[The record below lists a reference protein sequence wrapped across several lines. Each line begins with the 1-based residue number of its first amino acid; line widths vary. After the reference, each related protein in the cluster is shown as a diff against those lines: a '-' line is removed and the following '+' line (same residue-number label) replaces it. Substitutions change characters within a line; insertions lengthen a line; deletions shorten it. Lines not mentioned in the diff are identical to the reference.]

1 MRVLLILLILS
12 TPSFAKPLVV
22 ASFSILGN
30 MIQEIGQDKVDVKTL
45 VGPNQDSHIYEPRP
59 QDGKELA
66 KADLVIVNGLGFEGW
81 LDRLIEA
88 SGYKGNVL
96 IATTGITPLTQVSRG
111 VTFTDPHA
119 WHSLKNAAIYVDNIV
134 RGLSLLLPKEASFFQ
149 AQGKAYKKALHDLEI
164 EILKKLKPISSEW
177 RKVLTSHAAFGYLG
191 REFGIT
197 FYSPIGMNTD
207 AEPSAKAIANLI
219 RKCQKE
225 KIQAVFI
232 ENIANSQLIE
242 QIAQEAGIKVGGILY
257 SDALSLPGTEADTY
271 LKMMRFNLT
280 SLTKAMERKE
290 TDI

>member
-1 MRVLLILLILS
+1 MRVIFLLLMLS
-12 TPSFAKPLVV
+12 THAFAKPLVIT
-22 ASFSILGN
+22 SFSILGD
-30 MIQEIGQDKVDVKTL
+30 MVREIGQDKVEVKTL

-96 IATTGITPLTQVSRG
+96 VATTGITPLKHSSRG
-111 VTFTDPHA
+111 VEQTDPHA
-119 WHSLKNAAIYVDNIV
+119 WHSLKNAAIYVDNVV
-134 RGLSLLLPKEASFFQ
+134 RGLSLLLPKDASFFES
-149 AQGKAYKKALHDLEI
+149 QGKTYKKTLHALEV
-164 EILKKLKPISSEW
+164 EALKRLKSIPPEQ
-177 RKVLTSHAAFGYLG
+177 RKVLTSHGAFGYLG

-197 FYSPIGMNTD
+197 FYSPMGMSTD
-207 AEPSAKAIANLI
+207 AEPSAKTIASLI
-219 RKCQKE
+219 QKSKKE

-232 ENIANSQLIE
+232 ENIANSRLIE
-242 QIAQEAGIKVGGILY
+242 QIAQEAGIKVGGTLY

-280 SLTKAMERKE
+280 SLIKAIELR
-290 TDI
+290 

>member
-96 IATTGITPLTQVSRG
+96 IATTGITPLTQISRG
-111 VTFTDPHA
+111 ATFTDPHA
-119 WHSLKNAAIYVDNIV
+119 WHSLKNAAVYVDNIV

-149 AQGKAYKKALHDLEI
+149 ARGKAYKNALLDLEI
-164 EILKKLKPISSEW
+164 DILKRLKPIASES

-219 RKCQKE
+219 YKCQKE

-232 ENIANSQLIE
+232 ENIANSRLIE
-242 QIAQEAGIKVGGILY
+242 QIAEQAGIKVGGILY

-271 LKMMRFNLT
+271 LKMVQFNLM
-280 SLTKAMERKE
+280 SLIKAMGEKK
-290 TDI
+290 